1 MKLKACWRRKGEGG
15 EQRALL
21 MSNLV
26 EHWKPGGGLAEHER
40 RTLQSALHSNATSH
54 AELGH
59 VQEYGRVET
68 GQWSR

>member
-1 MKLKACWRRKGEGG
+1 
-15 EQRALL
+15 

-40 RTLQSALHSNATSH
+40 RTLQSALHPNATSH